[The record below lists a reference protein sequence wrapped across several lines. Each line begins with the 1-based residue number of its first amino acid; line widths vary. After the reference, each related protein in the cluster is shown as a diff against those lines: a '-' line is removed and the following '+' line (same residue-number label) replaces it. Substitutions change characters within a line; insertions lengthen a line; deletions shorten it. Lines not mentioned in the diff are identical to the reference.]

1 MDNKIGAY
9 RESDTL
15 GKSQLDLILQVYDG
29 ALSYYQQARDAYA
42 NENWDGG
49 YKALERARKF
59 VVHLYTTLD
68 PEKGGEVADNLG
80 KLYTYVIAQTDL
92 LAATKDIAAVD
103 SIIEVLSNLRKG
115 WQGLKEK
122 QPAATSESDS
132 KTPIT
137 ETSGFS
143 VSV

>member
-29 ALSYYQQARDAYA
+29 ALSYYKQARDAYA
-42 NENWDGG
+42 DENWDNG
-49 YKALERARKF
+49 YKTLEKARKF

-68 PEKGGEVADNLG
+68 PEKGGEVAENLG

-92 LAATKDIAAVD
+92 VVATKDIAVVD
-103 SIIEVLSNLRKG
+103 SIIEVLANLRKG

-122 QPAATSESDS
+122 QPAAAKESDN
-132 KTPIT
+132 KTPVP

-143 VSV
+143 ISV